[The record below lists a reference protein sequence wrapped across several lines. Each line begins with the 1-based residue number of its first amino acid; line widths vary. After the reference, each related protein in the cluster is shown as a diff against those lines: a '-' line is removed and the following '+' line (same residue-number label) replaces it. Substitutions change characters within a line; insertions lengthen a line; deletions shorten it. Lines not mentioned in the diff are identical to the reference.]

1 MSAPSSVAVSTTST
15 EILATKPQGSR
26 RNFVILGRQDAD
38 TRLVC
43 ISFGERTFA
52 AANAAF
58 WIGPGER
65 HVITPDQGLWDLVN
79 QGVYGI
85 LATGADINVQVQAG

>member
-1 MSAPSSVAVSTTST
+1 MTPRSTAVATTPT
-15 EILATKPQGSR
+15 EIIAPNTFGQKRG
-26 RNFVILGRQDAD
+26 FIILGRQDAD

-43 ISFGERTFA
+43 ISFGERVFA

-85 LATGADINVQVQAG
+85 LASGADINVQVQAG

>member
-1 MSAPSSVAVSTTST
+1 MV
-15 EILATKPQGSR
+15 
-26 RNFVILGRQDAD
+26 LGRQDAD

-43 ISFGERTFA
+43 ISFGERTFT

-65 HVITPDQGLWDLVN
+65 HIITPDHGLWDLVN
-79 QGVYGI
+79 QGIYGI
-85 LATGADINVQVQAG
+85 LATGAAIDVQLQAS